1 MVSKIK
7 KEKRKKRYGFTSIH
21 KIEDCV
27 VVVQAIK
34 IDNLIEN
41 SIYLLPFQK
50 RKEVMPFLGFFEDPN

>member
-1 MVSKIK
+1 MVFFFK
-7 KEKRKKRYGFTSIH
+7 KEKENKKRYGFTYIH

-41 SIYLLPFQK
+41 LPIIAF
-50 RKEVMPFLGFFEDPN
+50 